1 MANAHLV
8 RGCQRRSV
16 AIVKVTALNQNRQA
30 LTRLLAQRIGRALHK
45 VGIDN
50 GLVVV
55 QKDNGIVTE
64 HRSAGKPHIANGAVS
79 AQAHALARA
88 LGSNLRHTVGDTR
101 CLGVGNHGD
110 FERRVRVDDFVDAL
124 RHISRGRDG
133 TNHQKDNPRNVAHLL
148 ERGQAAVEL
157 GIGGVKLRRVVIG
170 AGSVCAGII
179 ARPICWN
186 HNRGVH
192 AFPPCNTKTGRR
204 QTQATPRDLA
214 DSIIPTWANHCSQ
227 VAMFIAD
234 NPKRVPWTGTIAAR
248 SYAACSAAR
257 VMRDRRTSSI
267 KPTISSTPM
276 ERTPSDGLPVS
287 EVTTDTRKVPIT
299 LA

>member
-1 MANAHLV
+1 MRVDNLAH
-8 RGCQRRSV
+8 
-16 AIVKVTALNQNRQA
+16 
-30 LTRLLAQRIGRALHK
+30 AQRHIGCGR
-45 VGIDN
+45 N
-50 GLVVV
+50 GT
-55 QKDNGIVTE
+55 D
-64 HRSAGKPHIANGAVS
+64 
-79 AQAHALARA
+79 
-88 LGSNLRHTVGDTR
+88 
-101 CLGVGNHGD
+101 
-110 FERRVRVDDFVDAL
+110 
-124 RHISRGRDG
+124 
-133 TNHQKDNPRNVAHLL
+133 HQKDDARDVTYLL
-148 ERGQAAVEL
+148 KRGQTAVEF
-157 GIGGVKLRRVVIG
+157 GIVGVESRRMVIG
-170 AGSVCAGII
+170 ARGVCASVI
-179 ARPICWN
+179 ARPIRWN
-186 HNRGVH
+186 HDCGVH
-192 AFPPCNTKTGRR
+192 ALPSLQHKNGTPPNTG
-204 QTQATPRDLA
+204 DVA